1 VQTEK
6 LKKEEKEVVSMKLL
20 NDRSIAFV
28 KLLAKAKEAPI
39 TIRYCGKSKEGQFLW
54 EVRQGDRNLA
64 LGTEIQ
70 VISKLKEY

>member
-1 VQTEK
+1 
-6 LKKEEKEVVSMKLL
+6 MKLL

-39 TIRYCGKSKEGQFLW
+39 TIRYCSKEGQFLW